1 MCWVLAG
8 CISTRPSGVATTT
21 HLPPLEIGKAYDIG
35 TSSSVVA
42 NAVLLAVKTDWIKVE
57 ASPLKGPPGSPR
69 QPKRVMWLPKSE
81 VRYIGFTEDGPG
93 K

>member
-1 MCWVLAG
+1 
-8 CISTRPSGVATTT
+8 
-21 HLPPLEIGKAYDIG
+21 
-35 TSSSVVA
+35 
-42 NAVLLAVKTDWIKVE
+42 VLLAVKTDWIKVE